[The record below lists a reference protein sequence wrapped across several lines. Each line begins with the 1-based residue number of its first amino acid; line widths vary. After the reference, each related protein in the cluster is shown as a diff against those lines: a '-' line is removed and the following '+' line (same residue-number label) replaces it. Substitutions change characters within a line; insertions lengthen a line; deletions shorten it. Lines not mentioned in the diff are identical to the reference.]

1 MSEPPLVGDEG
12 CGGKDL
18 DWWFTDAVL
27 HPKPSR
33 IAPKEK
39 PPLRMADLA
48 AAAARCYW
56 HHRASSARWY
66 VRATRRL
73 SA

>member
-39 PPLRMADLA
+39 PPLRMAAACRQILLA
-48 AAAARCYW
+48 P
-56 HHRASSARWY
+56 
-66 VRATRRL
+66 
-73 SA
+73 